1 MFIGRE
7 AEMKTIVEVL
17 KEFLTT
23 NSTPPRLIIEGD
35 GGTGKSA
42 MFSHSVDQATVNSLS
57 CW

>member
-1 MFIGRE
+1 
-7 AEMKTIVEVL
+7 MKTIVEVL